1 MAEKVRLR
9 IIGLTYSQ
17 TQTGS
22 YALVLAEENGKKRI
36 PIMIGA
42 FEAQSIALYLEELK
56 PPRPLTHDL
65 FRNFALAVG
74 VELKEV
80 FISKLEEGIFYAEL
94 SFYDGSNLIT
104 IDSRTSD
111 AVALALRFQ
120 CPIFT
125 TREII
130 EKAGIILDDLKEE
143 EMKDI
148 EEATQTEDKWAK
160 HSDEEL
166 QQMLDDA
173 VRLENYE
180 QASDIRDEI
189 KRRKEK
195 S

>member
-65 FRNFALAVG
+65 FKNFALAVG
-74 VELKEV
+74 VELKEI

-120 CPIFT
+120 CPIYT

-143 EMKDI
+143 EMKDT
-148 EEATQTEDKWAK
+148 ETVQTEDRWAK
-160 HSDEEL
+160 LSDEEL
-166 QQMLDDA
+166 QQLLDDA

-189 KRRKEK
+189 KRRREK